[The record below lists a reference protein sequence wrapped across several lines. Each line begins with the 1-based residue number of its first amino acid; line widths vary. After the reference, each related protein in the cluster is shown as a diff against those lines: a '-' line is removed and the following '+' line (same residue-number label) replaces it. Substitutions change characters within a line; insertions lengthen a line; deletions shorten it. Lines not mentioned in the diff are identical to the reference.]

1 MRAVLVLRA
10 YHDLDYDEIAEALGL
25 EIGTV
30 KSRLGRAR
38 AALRE
43 ALAWDEQEEMKA

>member
-10 YHDLDYDEIAEALGL
+10 YHDFDYDEIAAAVGVEV
-25 EIGTV
+25 GTV
-30 KSRLGRAR
+30 KSRLARAR

-43 ALAWDEQEEMKA
+43 ALTEENLERA